1 MVAKT
6 LDFWLSENLKIPT
19 SEPFALPIYPQK
31 VEFCIAFP
39 RNILEYLPN
48 KTIGISIILY
58 LIPQCFS
65 WLAWIFKLV
74 FDAFFVNGK
83 TIKKSFDTDLIMKK
97 PDARS

>member
-65 WLAWIFKLV
+65 WLKNYTLHGFSNSCLTLFSLMAKQL
-74 FDAFFVNGK
+74 
-83 TIKKSFDTDLIMKK
+83 KSLLTRI
-97 PDARS
+97 